1 MRSLFLKIPGV
12 DVVEARLLDRET
24 QKSAARSDDS
34 SGCIW
39 THVVLGQKPHTVC
52 SNSLDGSHTRNISQP
67 LHKALSFRF
76 QFEMEAA
83 AQDLMAE
90 LRYRSNKD
98 DAALIEQRDAVAN
111 ALHALKHVR
120 RQQHARILVP
130 EVANDFEQLER
141 RLRIT
146 RPEVGSSRKA
156 ICASF
161 IKISAT
167 PSRCRIP
174 CEKVA
179 TCLSATSASPACA
192 SAVLIRISRS
202 AA

>member
-1 MRSLFLKIPGV
+1 M
-12 DVVEARLLDRET
+12 
-24 QKSAARSDDS
+24 
-34 SGCIW
+34 
-39 THVVLGQKPHTVC
+39 LGQKPHTVC

-76 QFEMEAA
+76 QFDMEAA

-90 LRYRSNKD
+90 LRYRSNKH

-141 RLRIT
+141 RLRI
-146 RPEVGSSRKA
+146 KA
-156 ICASF
+156 RSWLIEESDL
-161 IKISAT
+161 
-167 PSRCRIP
+167 RIFHQNL
-174 CEKVA
+174 CH
-179 TCLSATSASPACA
+179 T
-192 SAVLIRISRS
+192 
-202 AA
+202 

>member
-39 THVVLGQKPHTVC
+39 THVMLGQKPHPVC
-52 SNSLDGSHTRNISQP
+52 SNSLDSSHTRNISQP

-76 QFEMEAA
+76 QFDMEAA

-90 LRYRSNKD
+90 LRYRSNKH

-141 RLRIT
+141 RLRI
-146 RPEVGSSRKA
+146 KA
-156 ICASF
+156 LSWLIEENDL
-161 IKISAT
+161 
-167 PSRCRIP
+167 RIFHQNL
-174 CEKVA
+174 CH
-179 TCLSATSASPACA
+179 T
-192 SAVLIRISRS
+192 
-202 AA
+202 